1 MDAFEIGEKV
11 EWQGVNRRE
20 TGEIEAKDER
30 GIVIC
35 LGNGKAIIARKEFD
49 ERRKVR
55 YGKAYYAIVQTIARA
70 KVESPDCRI

>member
-35 LGNGKAIIARKEFD
+35 LGNGKAIIASEKSLTKGE
-49 ERRKVR
+49 K
-55 YGKAYYAIVQTIARA
+55 
-70 KVESPDCRI
+70 